1 MEKVSLGEVSKTPD
15 SDLHLP
21 ASASFLGG
29 GRVRC
34 HCQGLGTSVGLSQ
47 AIGVLGGPLQMPAE
61 SLVHDRLGVQN

>member
-15 SDLHLP
+15 SDHLP

-29 GRVRC
+29 GRVQC
-34 HCQGLGTSVGLSQ
+34 HCQGLGTSGGLSQ
-47 AIGVLGGPLQMPAE
+47 VIGVLGGPLQMPAE